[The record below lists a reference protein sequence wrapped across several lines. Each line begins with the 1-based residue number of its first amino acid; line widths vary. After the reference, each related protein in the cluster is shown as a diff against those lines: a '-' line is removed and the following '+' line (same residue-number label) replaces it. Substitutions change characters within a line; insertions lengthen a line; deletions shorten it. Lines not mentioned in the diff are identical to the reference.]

1 MDDNVANDLTLR
13 EGFRKNIYNIT
24 EMNGLTVYSVKKEI
38 IACRHATTDL
48 MTINESTTARSCLVT
63 MPGSSFFGFKVRAD

>member
-38 IACRHATTDL
+38 IAC
-48 MTINESTTARSCLVT
+48 
-63 MPGSSFFGFKVRAD
+63 